1 MDLLKS
7 SHRRSRLSHFIYIL
21 LNIGL
26 ALGLLAIAWTIDTPL
41 VAIALVTLSKWR
53 VFAVRFRFWSANI
66 LANAVDYIV
75 SLGFVAYLYAA
86 NGVYWLQIVLTLLF
100 IGWLL
105 LIKPRSKRHYI
116 AIQAGVAVYVGTSAV
131 FMLGHL
137 GDSILVV
144 AAMWIIGFSA
154 ARHILINYDEPHTN
168 LLAFIW
174 GLVFAELGW
183 LGFHWTIG
191 YSLAGFGSIKLVQL
205 SIIMTMI
212 SFVVERGYVS
222 KYNNGQI
229 RTSDILLPVLLT
241 VSTTLILLI
250 FFNSISGLGGLE

>member
-7 SHRRSRLSHFIYIL
+7 SNRRSKLSHSIYIL

-26 ALGLLAIAWTIDTPL
+26 AIGLLAIALTIDTPW
-41 VAIALVTLSKWR
+41 VAVALVTLSKWR
-53 VFAVRFRFWSANI
+53 VFAVRVRFWSANI

-75 SLGFVAYLYAA
+75 SLGFVTYLYTAS
-86 NGVYWLQIVLTLLF
+86 GVLWLQILLTILY

-105 LIKPRSKRHYI
+105 FIKPRSKRQYI
-116 AIQAGVAVYVGTSAV
+116 SIQAGVAVYVGTSAV
-131 FMLGHL
+131 LMLGHL
-137 GDSILVV
+137 SDSILVV
-144 AAMWIIGFSA
+144 AAMWVIGFSA

-183 LGFHWTIG
+183 LGFHWTFG
-191 YSLAGFGSIKLVQL
+191 YSLPGFGDIKLVQL
-205 SIIMTMI
+205 SIIMTMM
-212 SFVVERGYVS
+212 SFVIERGYVS

-250 FFNSISGLGGLE
+250 FFNSISGLSGLE